1 MIHKKTN
8 KQIPGRLANEKGMVL
23 FIAMIMLFLF
33 SLLGAMA
40 LSTSTTEIDLSGNYK
55 KAQLAFY
62 TADSATEYAHTDG
75 VIYAA
80 IIPGTV
86 DMWPASTATGA
97 DIVTVNGQKYK
108 VVTIDDGIGTTPNY
122 TAQVRVTYL
131 TTAALPPGSGSD
143 ADQFVGNYY
152 ICESTGAGP
161 NGTTAKIESEVARV
175 VPK

>member
-1 MIHKKTN
+1 MIHKTTN
-8 KQIPGRLANEKGMVL
+8 EQIPGRLANEKGMVL
-23 FIAMIMLFLF
+23 FIALIMLFLL
-33 SLLGAMA
+33 SLLGTMA

-75 VIYAA
+75 AIYSA
-80 IIPGTV
+80 IIPGTTPS
-86 DMWPASTATGA
+86 WPSSGTNA
-97 DIVTVNGQKYK
+97 VTVG
-108 VVTIDDGIGTTPNY
+108 NY
-122 TAQVRVTYL
+122 TAQVKVTYL

>member
-1 MIHKKTN
+1 MIHKTTN
-8 KQIPGRLANEKGMVL
+8 EQIPGRLANEKGMVL
-23 FIAMIMLFLF
+23 FIALIMLFLL
-33 SLLGAMA
+33 SLLGTMA

-75 VIYAA
+75 AIYSA
-80 IIPGTV
+80 IIPGTTNS
-86 DMWPASTATGA
+86 WPSSGTNA
-97 DIVTVNGQKYK
+97 VTVGS
-108 VVTIDDGIGTTPNY
+108 Y